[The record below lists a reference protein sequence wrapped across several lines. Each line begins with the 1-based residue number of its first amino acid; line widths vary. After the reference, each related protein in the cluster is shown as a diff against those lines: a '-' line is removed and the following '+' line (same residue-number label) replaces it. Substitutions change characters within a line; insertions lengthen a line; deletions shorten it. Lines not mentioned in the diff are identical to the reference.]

1 MIVTAIFLLA
11 SVVLYF
17 IQKTKNDNDNIKSM
31 AGKLSPKLNQKQSKT
46 DTDHRMEFC
55 DDSLLAVSGKTI
67 ETGLPLSFKKVM

>member
-55 DDSLLAVSGKTI
+55 DDISQAINHLNHVNERYLK
-67 ETGLPLSFKKVM
+67 